1 MTSKDLLFQIKLA
14 MLYKDVTQKDI
25 AEKTGINLRTLQRR
39 FMKPDDFTV
48 DELIKISEML
58 DIKFMFIYNT
68 APIQTITAPDPSP
81 YLTIPEH
88 PGEPFYILKDMK
100 KDINTVHSRQKC
112 EGCYIYEKMKKGE
125 TVVEGF
131 CTFCINNP
139 NKITCWSMNND
150 K

>member
-1 MTSKDLLFQIKLA
+1 MTSKDLLFQIRLA
-14 MLYKDVTQKDI
+14 MLYKDVLQKDI

-58 DIKFMFIYNT
+58 DIKFGFVYAT
-68 APIQTITAPDPSP
+68 ASIQTITAPGPSP
-81 YLTIPEH
+81 YITLPEH
-88 PGEPFYILKDMK
+88 EEGKPFIL

-112 EGCYIYEKMKKGE
+112 EGCYIYEQIKRGQY
-125 TVVEGF
+125 VVNDT

-139 NKITCWSMNND
+139 NKITCEATNND

>member
-25 AEKTGINLRTLQRR
+25 AEKTGINLRTLSRR
-39 FMKPDDFTV
+39 FENPSTFTI

-68 APIQTITAPDPSP
+68 TPIQPFTITPTSP
-81 YLTIPEH
+81 YIT
-88 PGEPFYILKDMK
+88 M
-100 KDINTVHSRQKC
+100 VHSRQKC
-112 EGCYIYEKMKKGE
+112 EGCYIYEQIKKGE
-125 TVVEGF
+125 PVVTDA
-131 CTFCINNP
+131 CTFCGTNP
-139 NKITCWSMNND
+139 NKITCEATNND